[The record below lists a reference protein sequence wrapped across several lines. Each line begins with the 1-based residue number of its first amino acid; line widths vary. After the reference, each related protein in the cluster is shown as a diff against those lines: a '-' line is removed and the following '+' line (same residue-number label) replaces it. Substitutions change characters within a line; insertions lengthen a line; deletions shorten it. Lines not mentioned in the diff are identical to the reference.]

1 MKTALK
7 TALLAT
13 ALAWTVL
20 SGGSV
25 FAAEKL
31 IGTAVYD
38 VKPQRQ
44 VVEIGAR
51 EGQFKGIRFDVR
63 GSDIEVQGVRIVYGN
78 GEPEDLNV
86 RQTFKAGSSSRVF
99 DLKGYKRAI
108 KQIVIIY
115 VARAPATIRIFG
127 IEGAAP
133 APSWERLGCKE
144 VRFGI
149 DHDTLTVGRKDG
161 TFKAI
166 KLSVRFAPVEFF
178 DVRVVFGNGQR
189 QSVTVRQVI
198 PPGGETRVIDLS
210 GDNRGLDRVE
220 LLYRSIPS
228 FKGAAEVC
236 VSALQR

>member
-1 MKTALK
+1 MITALK
-7 TALLAT
+7 AAALAT
-13 ALAWTVL
+13 TLAWAGL
-20 SGGSV
+20 SGTSV
-25 FAAEKL
+25 FAAERL
-31 IGTAVYD
+31 IGTAVYE

-51 EGQFKGIRFDVR
+51 EGQFKAIRFDVR
-63 GSDIEVQGVRIVYGN
+63 GSDIEVQGVRIVYAN

-115 VARAPATIRIFG
+115 VARNSATIRFFG

-133 APSWERLGCKE
+133 APAWERLGCKE

-149 DHDTLTVGRKDG
+149 DHDTLKVGRTDG
-161 TFKAI
+161 VFKAI
-166 KLSVRFAPVEFF
+166 KLGVRLAPVEFF
-178 DVRVVFGNGQR
+178 DVKVVFGNGQR
-189 QSVTVRQVI
+189 QTLTIRQLI
-198 PPGGETRVIDLS
+198 SPGGETRVIDLV
-210 GDNRGLDRVE
+210 GDNRGIDRVE
-220 LLYRSIPS
+220 MLYRSIPT